1 MNLESTIQSEVSQK
15 KKNIYHILM
24 HIYGIRKDGTD
35 EAFCRG
41 AMETDTEN
49 RLMDMAGVGQGRRR
63 GWEVWRV
70 TWKQILPYVK

>member
-1 MNLESTIQSEVSQK
+1 
-15 KKNIYHILM
+15 M